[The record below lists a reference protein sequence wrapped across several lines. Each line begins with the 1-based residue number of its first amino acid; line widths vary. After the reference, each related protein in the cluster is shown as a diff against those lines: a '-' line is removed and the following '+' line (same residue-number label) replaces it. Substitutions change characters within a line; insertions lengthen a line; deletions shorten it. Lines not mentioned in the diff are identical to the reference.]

1 MGTDRREFIGQIAA
15 SAMLGAVPFSLENAL
30 RAAEPSVAGAAA
42 EPWDLTW
49 VNRVKGKYRVVMDS
63 PEISSGYGVWRASFW
78 AKQYQDVLGA
88 KPGDLST
95 VLVLRHNGIAL
106 AMQQSFWDKYGLG
119 KLKNVKHPV
128 TEEPT
133 TLNPALLSSTRGEQP
148 AQFDDFAL
156 DKFIA
161 RGGVALACN
170 LALQDM
176 IGLVQ
181 KTDGVS
187 AEQARTQAIA
197 AFVPGVILQPSGV
210 FAALRAQD
218 VGCNYLMA
226 S

>member
-1 MGTDRREFIGQIAA
+1 
-15 SAMLGAVPFSLENAL
+15 
-30 RAAEPSVAGAAA
+30 
-42 EPWDLTW
+42 
-49 VNRVKGKYRVVMDS
+49 
-63 PEISSGYGVWRASFW
+63 
-78 AKQYQDVLGA
+78 
-88 KPGDLST
+88 
-95 VLVLRHNGIAL
+95 
-106 AMQQSFWDKYGLG
+106 
-119 KLKNVKHPV
+119 
-128 TEEPT
+128 
-133 TLNPALLSSTRGEQP
+133 LNPALLSSTRGEQP

-181 KTDGVS
+181 KNDGVS
-187 AEQARTQAIA
+187 AEQARAQAIA
-197 AFVPGVILQPSGV
+197 ALVPGVILQPSGV